1 MKKIFSLFAAA
12 LLIAACTPK
21 EEVGTPF
28 QAGQKVTL
36 AASMGTDDAEQTS
49 GKQRVSGV
57 DNGTQINLTWDEGD
71 QITVKV
77 GDATAVFTLES
88 GAGSAS
94 ATFTGTMPA
103 AGSTYQVSYPAN
115 YDESVLANQTYVANG
130 FSKGLMKMSTKS
142 DGTLDGGFVLS
153 ADNAL
158 LGLQLTG
165 SDALS
170 KIVLTNPATSKTY
183 TLSCA
188 GVTLSNTETLFYI
201 VVPAGEWPNGFT
213 VLVKDSEGNDITSF
227 AKESAAIF
235 SATEAMVM
243 PVKEVEK
250 PFVPEFVDLGLPSGL
265 KWATCNV
272 GAVTPE
278 EYGDYFAWGEV
289 ETKANYTYQNY
300 KWWTN
305 GNYEQI
311 TKYCS
316 NHSYGTRDNKKEL
329 EASDDAAAAN
339 WGEGWRIPTSTEF
352 DELIDNCTWTWT
364 TQNSVQGWKV
374 SANGKSIFL
383 PAAGSFS
390 NVLQYAGSN
399 GAYWTCSN
407 NVSQSYYSY
416 ALIFTNSVKACDKEN
431 FRYVG
436 YSVRPVQGEKIVLS
450 LATLTTTVATQIT
463 ENSAL
468 VGGNVTADGNAT
480 VTERGVV
487 YSTSSNPTIANNK
500 LASGNGTGSFTC
512 TLTDLQDNTTYYVRA
527 YATNSV
533 GTAYGEEISFKTNV
547 KKSLATLTTTAATQI
562 TENSALVGGNV
573 TADGNATVTERGVVY
588 STSSNPT
595 IANNKLASGS
605 GTGSFTCTLTDLQD
619 NTTYYVRAYATNSVG
634 TAYGEEISFKTNVKK
649 SLATLT
655 TTAATQI
662 TANSA
667 LVGGNVTADG
677 NATVTERGVVYGTSS
692 NPTIDGN
699 KLASGNGTG
708 SFTCTLTGL
717 QGNTTYYVRAYATNS
732 VGTAYGAQ
740 ISFTTIQKV
749 YEYVDLGLSVKWA
762 TCNVGADSP
771 EDYGDHFAWGEV
783 EPKSSYSWGNY
794 KWCTNGIY
802 TQLTKYKTNSALVL
816 EAVDDAATVNW
827 GEDWRMPTSAELKEL
842 IDNCTWAWTTQN
854 GVNGWKVTAKGNS
867 NSIFLPAA
875 GEFGNALQY
884 VGNNATYWTST
895 NRGKNEYYYAYALT
909 FSKSA
914 YERSYENFRSLG
926 CSVRPVRP

>member
-77 GDATAVFTLES
+77 GDATEVFTLES

-250 PFVPEFVDLGLPSGL
+250 PFVPEYVDLGLPSGL

-329 EASDDAAAAN
+329 EASDDAATAN

-407 NVSQSYYSY
+407 NGSTSYYSY

-436 YSVRPVQGEKIVLS
+436 YSVRPVQGEKIALS

-533 GTAYGEEISFKTNV
+533 GTAYGAQISFKTD
-547 KKSLATLTTTAATQI
+547 KKA
-562 TENSALVGGNV
+562 
-573 TADGNATVTERGVVY
+573 
-588 STSSNPT
+588 
-595 IANNKLASGS
+595 
-605 GTGSFTCTLTDLQD
+605 F
-619 NTTYYVRAYATNSVG
+619 
-634 TAYGEEISFKTNVKK
+634 
-649 SLATLT
+649 
-655 TTAATQI
+655 
-662 TANSA
+662 
-667 LVGGNVTADG
+667 
-677 NATVTERGVVYGTSS
+677 
-692 NPTIDGN
+692 
-699 KLASGNGTG
+699 
-708 SFTCTLTGL
+708 
-717 QGNTTYYVRAYATNS
+717 
-732 VGTAYGAQ
+732 
-740 ISFTTIQKV
+740 
-749 YEYVDLGLSVKWA
+749 EYVDLGLSVKWA
-762 TCNVGADSP
+762 TYNIGATTP
-771 EDYGDHFAWGEV
+771 AEYGDYFAWGEV
-783 EPKSSYSWGNY
+783 EPKTEFSWETY
-794 KWCTNGIY
+794 KWYNSSLGDVS
-802 TQLTKYKTNSALVL
+802 KYYMEYQYGRPKNSVVL
-816 EAVDDAATVNW
+816 GSADDAATVNW
-827 GEDWRMPTSAELKEL
+827 GEDWRMPTRSEIKEL
-842 IDNCTWAWTTQN
+842 TTNCTWTLTSEGGVEGWRVSATN
-854 GVNGWKVTAKGNS
+854 G
-867 NSIFLPAA
+867 NSIFLPI
-875 GEFGNALQY
+875 GPSS
-884 VGNNATYWTST
+884 YWSSSLSETANTSSKYSDCLNVSSSSYSLST
-895 NRGKNEYYYAYALT
+895 SYRYSGKV
-909 FSKSA
+909 
-914 YERSYENFRSLG
+914 
-926 CSVRPVRP
+926 VRPVRP

>member
-436 YSVRPVQGEKIVLS
+436 YSVRPVQGEKIALS

-595 IANNKLASGS
+595 IANNKLASGN

-634 TAYGEEISFKTNVKK
+634 TAYGAQISFKTDKK
-649 SLATLT
+649 A
-655 TTAATQI
+655 
-662 TANSA
+662 
-667 LVGGNVTADG
+667 
-677 NATVTERGVVYGTSS
+677 
-692 NPTIDGN
+692 
-699 KLASGNGTG
+699 
-708 SFTCTLTGL
+708 F
-717 QGNTTYYVRAYATNS
+717 
-732 VGTAYGAQ
+732 
-740 ISFTTIQKV
+740 
-749 YEYVDLGLSVKWA
+749 EYVDLGLSVKWA
-762 TCNVGADSP
+762 TYNIGATTP
-771 EDYGDHFAWGEV
+771 AEYGDYFAWGEV
-783 EPKSSYSWGNY
+783 EPKTEFSWETY
-794 KWCTNGIY
+794 KWYNSSLGDVS
-802 TQLTKYKTNSALVL
+802 KYYMEYQYGRPKNSVVL
-816 EAVDDAATVNW
+816 GSADDAATVNW
-827 GEDWRMPTSAELKEL
+827 GEDWRMPTRSEIKEL
-842 IDNCTWAWTTQN
+842 TTNCTWTLTSEGGVEGWRVSATN
-854 GVNGWKVTAKGNS
+854 G
-867 NSIFLPAA
+867 NSIFLPI
-875 GEFGNALQY
+875 GPSS
-884 VGNNATYWTST
+884 YWSSSLSETANTSSKYSDCLNVSSSSYSLST
-895 NRGKNEYYYAYALT
+895 SYRYSGKV
-909 FSKSA
+909 
-914 YERSYENFRSLG
+914 
-926 CSVRPVRP
+926 VRPVRP